1 MAVKFTKPEINV
13 REKLAELDKPSGI
26 AGEAML
32 RAETIAEQQA
42 LIGLGRR
49 NLLINGSMIVAQ
61 RGTSFGP
68 SVNTY
73 YGLDRWKT
81 SRYAATNFLVTQ
93 EDNSYSG
100 EFASPHFIRVQRQAG
115 DTSANALSLHQKI
128 ESQTSKLTRGREV
141 TLSFWYRTGVDY
153 TAKVLRA
160 DINGTTSTG
169 SISYWAYTAG
179 GFLKTLSLEPTNNA
193 WKKATLT
200 YQVPNTVNELA
211 VVFGWENPNLPSGTA
226 GSNEYFDIAET
237 QLELGKV
244 ATPFEHRSYGEEL
257 ALCQRYFQRLFS
269 VTSGGVAGIRWQGRI
284 GSIYSTS
291 RCFVTVDLPVTMRV
305 TPTITYNDSFSWNMH
320 SADSNIGPSSSINN
334 VYPTILSVGFDM
346 QPAGGSVASS
356 YEGNAFHADVSAGS
370 CDASAEL

>member
-32 RAETIAEQQA
+32 RAETPQEQFN
-42 LIGLGRR
+42 LIGAGRR

-68 SVNTY
+68 SVNVY

-169 SISYWAYTAG
+169 SISYWSYTTG
-179 GFLKTLSLEPTNNA
+179 GFLKTLSLEPTNNV

-211 VVFGWENPNLPSGTA
+211 VVFGWEYPNVPSGTA

-257 ALCQRYFQRLFS
+257 ALCQRYYQRITGGGYSWITEVQRHNSTGFRS
-269 VTSGGVAGIRWQGRI
+269 VLH
-284 GSIYSTS
+284 
-291 RCFVTVDLPVTMRV
+291 LPVPLRV
-305 TPTITYNDSFSWNMH
+305 VPSISYSNLAYWYNNGSLSAGTQSLGVGYTATGRTDISHLNLEYTPTSMGLTTDGNLSAMLSFTS
-320 SADSNIGPSSSINN
+320 
-334 VYPTILSVGFDM
+334 
-346 QPAGGSVASS
+346 AGGYLAFSS
-356 YEGNAFHADVSAGS
+356 
-370 CDASAEL
+370 EL